1 MALVLSSVVPT
12 LVLAFV
18 LLMVDLSTATKLVVV
33 GTIAGAL
40 VGGWIIWGL
49 GRVVASMGTLMGRDS
64 ALTGFEHRQDEVGT
78 LMASYN
84 KLLATV
90 EQQATEINTFATR
103 LSSAYEELE
112 STNALLKESVFKD
125 EVTGFYNR
133 RFLLLRLDE
142 EVSRWRRF
150 RLPVSVVLLE
160 VEELREVADASGYA
174 AYEEALAAFAWVL
187 AELSHGINV
196 LARYDGSAP

>member
-90 EQQATEINTFATR
+90 EQQAT
-103 LSSAYEELE
+103 
-112 STNALLKESVFKD
+112 
-125 EVTGFYNR
+125 G
-133 RFLLLRLDE
+133 
-142 EVSRWRRF
+142 
-150 RLPVSVVLLE
+150 
-160 VEELREVADASGYA
+160 
-174 AYEEALAAFAWVL
+174 VL

-196 LARYDGSAP
+196 LARYDGSRFAALLVETPRQEALRFVDRARDAVTTGFSHAAEITLRIGIASLPDDAMLADELLSVADTSLRRGTEA

>member
-90 EQQATEINTFATR
+90 EQQATEINTFCH
-103 LSSAYEELE
+103 
-112 STNALLKESVFKD
+112 ST
-125 EVTGFYNR
+125 
-133 RFLLLRLDE
+133 
-142 EVSRWRRF
+142 
-150 RLPVSVVLLE
+150 VLCL
-160 VEELREVADASGYA
+160 
-174 AYEEALAAFAWVL
+174 
-187 AELSHGINV
+187 
-196 LARYDGSAP
+196 